1 MKSNMTK
8 SKPRSR
14 KRKVLTPEQKQAR
27 KEKQQK
33 MREQNAQKKEIRK
46 IFTNLGY
53 ERLVGITGHNF
64 IYDDRTS
71 ELDDVFVCENV
82 VLIVEYT
89 TDKNPGDHLIKKDEF
104 YQRVN
109 KNNKRFIQ
117 FMIDSFPSDAFKTYY
132 YDKIKPQYQ
141 TLDLLQLK
149 ILYCSRYDLGEEP
162 RNVVK
167 NVIYFDYNIVQYF
180 KLLTKV
186 IKKSARY
193 EFLDFLDIDYH
204 NYGVNI
210 LNSASASKDEYKGY
224 VLPEAKSSFKEGYKI
239 LSFYIDAESLMRR
252 AYVLRRESWRNEE
265 NIRLYQ
271 RMLENDKIVNMRKYL
286 YEESRVFVNNIIA
299 TISIDD
305 IELKRTVACDKTE
318 RISICENGD
327 FVNGNLTRVDN
338 IQIEIKD
345 KSNIIGIID
354 GQHRVFSY
362 HEGND
367 SYEDKIKELR
377 KVQNLLVTCIIYP
390 KNISE
395 QEKNRFEA
403 NLFLEINKN
412 QKKISSLLQQE
423 IELIVSPFSTISI
436 GKDILKQLNENGPLR
451 DKLIHSSYDK
461 NKITTASIVS
471 YGLRPLIKLD
481 ENAKD
486 SLFKLW
492 NEPNKLKLKDKNCT
506 DDDLRNAY
514 VVFCVE
520 KIRDL
525 LIAFKQH
532 LSSNNMWEPYST
544 KNKQGVLGVVLL
556 NGIMN
561 VLRLLIENDQISTV
575 EEYVKLLIGVEKF
588 QFRDYK
594 SSQYRRMGE
603 KLYSDFFNKRT

>member
-109 KNNKRFIQ
+109 KNHKRFIQ

-354 GQHRVFSY
+354 GQHRVFAY